1 MKAII
6 IEDEKRAAA
15 RLIKLISDLAIDIEI
30 IASLSSVN
38 ESMEWFRSNPIP
50 DLIISDI
57 ELGDGKV
64 FELLEKLDKLPPIIF
79 TTAYDEFA
87 IRAFKNNGIDYLL
100 KPVDPV
106 ELNVALQKFK
116 DLRKQQSE
124 IDLVELASILNK
136 NNQNFKSRFIVKIGE
151 KIKSIPIEDISCFY
165 SFEGG
170 AYIRTMENR
179 NYSIDYSM
187 DQLEEL
193 VNPFIF
199 FRVNRKL
206 ILNYSSIDTLHTW
219 SGSRL
224 KIELSF
230 SIKELEGDIVVSRE
244 RVKEFKQW
252 LDR

>member
-15 RLIKLISDLAIDIEI
+15 RLMKLIADLAFDIDI
-30 IASLSSVN
+30 IASLTSVN
-38 ESMEWFRSNPIP
+38 ESKGWFASNPMP

-64 FELLEKLDKLPPIIF
+64 FELLERFDKLPPIIF

-100 KPVDPV
+100 KPVDPI
-106 ELNVALQKFK
+106 ELKAALQKFK
-116 DLRKQQSE
+116 DLKRQKSD
-124 IDLVELASILNK
+124 IDLIELAAILNK
-136 NNQNFKSRFIVKIGE
+136 KDQNFKSRFIVKIGE
-151 KIKSIPIEDISCFY
+151 KLKSIPVEEITCFY

-170 AYIRTMENR
+170 AYIRSIENR

-187 DQLEEL
+187 EQLEEL

-199 FRVNRKL
+199 FRVNRQL

-224 KIELSF
+224 KIELTF
-230 SIKELEGDIVVSRE
+230 SIKELDDDIVVSRE

>member
-1 MKAII
+1 MKIII
-6 IEDEKRAAA
+6 IEDEKRAAKY
-15 RLIKLISDLAIDIEI
+15 LHKLIDGLEMDITI
-30 IASLSSVN
+30 MASLSSAK
-38 ESMEWFRSNPIP
+38 ESTEWLKGNPFP

-57 ELGDGKV
+57 ELGDGKIFDV
-64 FELLEKLDKLPPIIF
+64 LDKFDKTPPVIF

-100 KPVDPV
+100 KPIDSKELKLAIGKFIELKGSQSQVD
-106 ELNVALQKFK
+106 LKYLTALINGNSPK
-116 DLRKQQSE
+116 
-124 IDLVELASILNK
+124 
-136 NNQNFKSRFIVKIGE
+136 FKSRFIVKIGE
-151 KIKSIPIEDISCFY
+151 KLKSIPSEEISCFY
-165 SFEGG
+165 SLEGG
-170 AYIRTMENR
+170 TYIRTKEKR
-179 NYSIDYSM
+179 NYSIDHTM

-193 VNPFIF
+193 IDPFLF

-206 ILNYSSIDTLHTW
+206 ILNFNSIDTLHTW

-230 SIKELEGDIVVSRE
+230 SIKEIEEDIVVSRE

>member
-15 RLIKLISDLAIDIEI
+15 RLMKLISDLAFDIDI
-30 IASLSSVN
+30 IASLTSVN
-38 ESMEWFRSNPIP
+38 DSMEWFKQHPLP

-106 ELNVALQKFK
+106 ELKAALQKFK
-116 DLRKQQSE
+116 DLKKHQTD
-124 IDLVELASILNK
+124 IDLSELASLLNK
-136 NNQNFKSRFIVKIGE
+136 NNQNFKTRFIVKIGE
-151 KIKSIPIEDISCFY
+151 KLKSIPVEEISCFY

-193 VNPFIF
+193 VNPIIF

-206 ILNYSSIDTLHTW
+206 ILNYSSIDALHTW

-224 KIELSF
+224 KIELTF
-230 SIKELEGDIVVSRE
+230 SLKELDDDIVVSRE